1 MFIQVIQ
8 GRCNDPDRLRQL
20 TDEWRDTMGPAAEGW
35 LGGTYGV
42 TDDGEAV
49 AVVRFD
55 SREAASRNSAR
66 PEQGEWWQRMQACF
80 DGEVSVHDCDNAML
94 FLGGGS
100 DDAGFVQVI
109 QGRVDEPERLR
120 HVMEQPMDALHE
132 VRPEIIG
139 GTLAIE
145 PDGWFVQTVSF
156 RTEEEAR
163 SGEQKEMPSEVG
175 EEFAETMAHVHDQRY
190 LDLHRPWFASAG

>member
-20 TDEWRDTMGPAAEGW
+20 TEEWTETLGRSAEGW

-42 TDDGEAV
+42 TDEGEAV
-49 AVVRFD
+49 AVVRFG
-55 SREAASRNSAR
+55 SREAAERNSAR
-66 PEQGEWWQRMQACF
+66 PEQGEWWQRMQGCI
-80 DGEVSVHDCDNAML
+80 DGEVSVHDCDDAML
-94 FLGGGS
+94 FMDGGS

-109 QGRVDEPERLR
+109 QGRIDDPERLR
-120 HVMEQPMDALHE
+120 HVMQQPMDALHE
-132 VRPEIIG
+132 TRPDIIG

-145 PDGWFVQTVSF
+145 PDGWFVETVCF

-163 SGEQKEMPSEVG
+163 AGEQKDLPPELG
-175 EEFAETMAHVHDQRY
+175 EFAEAMAHVRDTRY
-190 LDLHRPWFASAG
+190 LDLHRPWFASAR